1 MVRLAAGWRP
11 AITRATLGCR
21 VRGFVLPGLLLAAAC
36 WPHVGAELAGLGE
49 WLDGLGEGAWR
60 GALEG
65 AGYATVEHLAAS
77 GLTEAE
83 LAQLGLPL
91 KARRRISKV
100 PGTVAGGWSGWW
112 SVMAAGAGGV
122 DDGEDASVRRWRCG

>member
-100 PGTVAGGWSGWW
+100 PAPR
-112 SVMAAGAGGV
+112 
-122 DDGEDASVRRWRCG
+122 GEAPRGRHCGKGSPWKLPRPPSRPTRVGQH